1 MQQRKLC
8 EHVFLG
14 LPAARPR
21 VWVDLSTAA
30 SKRAGLGMN
39 VPGRRV
45 LRWTVSFLKLFAFLP
60 IEKLLPGKRVCGQEI
75 ESVGILYR
83 IYGDDLTYATI
94 YTGNDSAKSKI
105 TALVKLRCKGEGLG
119 DRRIVKLAKSMA
131 ATEAIDQEQWALEKL
146 MHTTIW
152 DRIPVL
158 GKRGV
163 TDGWT
168 WCEQS
173 VLPSG
178 YKEMHFTSVY
188 RRFLDELQYVTREG
202 EKVMVHGDFAPWNC
216 AVVGGRL
223 YVYDWEDAHMGA
235 ADEDEKW
242 FRGQVKKLLGI
253 TA

>member
-1 MQQRKLC
+1 MRQRKLS

-21 VWVDLSTAA
+21 VWVDLSSAA
-30 SKRAGLGMN
+30 SKRAGLGMH

-45 LRWTVSFLKLFAFLP
+45 LRWLVSFLKLFAFLP
-60 IEKLLPGKRVCGQEI
+60 IEKLLPGKRVDGQEI
-75 ESVGILYR
+75 ESLSVLDR
-83 IYGDDLTYATI
+83 IYGEDLTYATI

-119 DRRIVKLAKSMA
+119 NRRIVKLAKSMA

-146 MHTTIW
+146 MRTTMC
-152 DRIPVL
+152 DRIPVV

-173 VLPSG
+173 VLPCG
-178 YKEMHFTSVY
+178 YKELHFTSVY
-188 RRFLDELQYVTREG
+188 LRFLEELQFVTREG
-202 EKVMVHGDFAPWNC
+202 DTVMVHGDFTPWNSS
-216 AVVGGRL
+216 VVGGRL
-223 YVYDWEDAHMGA
+223 YVYDWEDAHMGS
-235 ADEDEKW
+235 ADEDKKW
-242 FRGQVKKLLGI
+242 FRDQVKKLLGI